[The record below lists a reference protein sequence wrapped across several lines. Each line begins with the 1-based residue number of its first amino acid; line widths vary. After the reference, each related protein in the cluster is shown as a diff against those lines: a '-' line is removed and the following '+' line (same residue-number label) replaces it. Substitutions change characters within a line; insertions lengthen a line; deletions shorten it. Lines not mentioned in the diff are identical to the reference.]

1 MNTLTPL
8 RYPGGKTKLYK
19 KVSDIIL
26 QNKLQGCTYVEP
38 FVGGAGLAMKLLDEA
53 LVTNL
58 IMNDFDYHIYAF
70 WYCVI
75 NLSDELINLIN
86 ITPVTLKEREKQKE
100 VYTNY
105 KKYDILYVGFST
117 LYLNRT
123 NRSGVLKAG
132 PIGGQKQTGNY
143 LIDCR
148 FKKVKIISKIKHISK
163 YKNDIK
169 LYNLDVLE
177 FIKELN
183 REDSNL
189 FVNFDP
195 PYYNKGAELYTN
207 FFVDKDHIRLKEA
220 IDKLRFPWITTYDNC
235 DFISSLYSEYKSEI
249 ISLTYTAGKA
259 KKGEELLF
267 YSNDLI
273 ISDN

>member
-86 ITPVTLKEREKQKE
+86 ITPVTLKEREKAKRSIHKLQK
-100 VYTNY
+100 
-105 KKYDILYVGFST
+105 I
-117 LYLNRT
+117 
-123 NRSGVLKAG
+123 
-132 PIGGQKQTGNY
+132 
-143 LIDCR
+143 
-148 FKKVKIISKIKHISK
+148 
-163 YKNDIK
+163 
-169 LYNLDVLE
+169 
-177 FIKELN
+177 
-183 REDSNL
+183 
-189 FVNFDP
+189 
-195 PYYNKGAELYTN
+195 
-207 FFVDKDHIRLKEA
+207 
-220 IDKLRFPWITTYDNC
+220 
-235 DFISSLYSEYKSEI
+235 
-249 ISLTYTAGKA
+249 
-259 KKGEELLF
+259 
-267 YSNDLI
+267 
-273 ISDN
+273 

>member
-132 PIGGQKQTGNY
+132 PIGGQNQTGNY

-148 FKKVKIISKIKHISK
+148 FNKVKIISKIKHISK
-163 YKNDIK
+163 YKNDVK

>member
-8 RYPGGKTKLYK
+8 RYHGGKTKLYK

-58 IMNDFDYHIYAF
+58 IMNDFDYHIYALL
-70 WYCVI
+70 YCVI

-148 FKKVKIISKIKHISK
+148 FNKVKIISKIKHISK

-177 FIKELN
+177 FIKELSLISY
-183 REDSNL
+183 ESN
-189 FVNFDP
+189 
-195 PYYNKGAELYTN
+195 
-207 FFVDKDHIRLKEA
+207 
-220 IDKLRFPWITTYDNC
+220 
-235 DFISSLYSEYKSEI
+235 IS
-249 ISLTYTAGKA
+249 TAGCSGQKPYLYILSHFHLC
-259 KKGEELLF
+259 LLGFPEIHKYLIF
-267 YSNDLI
+267 YPTCYTIKTFSPARSTTLFL
-273 ISDN
+273 